1 MKNLTRWT
9 TVIPCMGL
17 LLAFAACQT
26 PVDTPA
32 APERSPD
39 VGVPN
44 TADDTDPREQWAFDE
59 DQDDLEGLNSPSGEI
74 QCDVIDV
81 VVAVDEEAV
90 VRFSAVVEDVD
101 PDDTYFTLSN
111 VPADADVNLAEG
123 IFSWVPSNPDI
134 GIHIIGIDL
143 WYETEDRVLDAQK
156 LIIEVIP
163 ADSLIEVGI

>member
-1 MKNLTRWT
+1 
-9 TVIPCMGL
+9 MGL

-26 PVDTPA
+26 PVEDTL

-39 VGVPN
+39 VGIPN
-44 TADDTDPREQWAFDE
+44 TADDTDPREQWSLDDE
-59 DQDDLEGLNSPSGEI
+59 QDDLGGLNSPSGEI

-81 VVAVDEEAV
+81 VVEVGEEAV

-101 PDDTYFTLSN
+101 PDDTYFTLTN
-111 VPADADVNLAEG
+111 VPNAADVNLAEG
-123 IFSWVPSNPDI
+123 IFSWIPSNADI
-134 GIHIIGIDL
+134 GVHIIGIDL

-156 LIIEVIP
+156 LVIEVIP